1 MIDALYI
8 AASGLQ
14 GSQTQIDTLSNNLAN
29 MQTPG
34 FKQSHVNF
42 ANVAALSPEQ
52 VQQGVTV
59 DGQGAGL
66 QVLDTRAV
74 FTEGALVQGSNP
86 LDVAIQ
92 GQGFLETVDASGN
105 HVYTRDGQLH
115 VDNEGYLATAG
126 GNRLADGI
134 QIPPDA
140 REVTI
145 GRDGR
150 ITALLGSD
158 TQTTELG
165 QIQLAT
171 FTSPEGLK
179 QVDGNAFVPTELS
192 GDPTLGHPQDAG
204 YGTVVQGMV
213 EQSNVDMV
221 QSMTSLVLA
230 QRAYQLNARVLQAA
244 DEILDT
250 INNLRR

>member
-34 FKQSHVNF
+34 FKQSHVDF
-42 ANVAALSPEQ
+42 ANIATLSPAQLQRGE
-52 VQQGVTV
+52 VADAT
-59 DGQGAGL
+59 GAGIE
-66 QVLDTRAV
+66 VLGTRAV
-74 FTEGALVQGSNP
+74 FSEGALVQSSNP
-86 LDVAIQ
+86 LDLAIQ
-92 GQGFLETVDASGN
+92 GQGFFETIDAAGN
-105 HVYTRDGQLH
+105 RVYTRDGQLH
-115 VDNEGYLATAG
+115 VDNEGYLATTG

-134 QIPPDA
+134 QVPPDA
-140 REVTI
+140 REVSI

-158 TQTTELG
+158 TQPTEIG

-171 FTSPEGLK
+171 FASPEGLR
-179 QVDGNAFVPTELS
+179 QVDGNAFLPTEQS
-192 GDPTLGHPQDAG
+192 GDPTLGRAQDAG
-204 YGTVVQGMV
+204 YGTIVQGMI

>member
-74 FTEGALVQGSNP
+74 FTEGALVQG
-86 LDVAIQ
+86 
-92 GQGFLETVDASGN
+92 QGFLETVDASGN

-150 ITALLGSD
+150 VTALLGSD

-204 YGTVVQGMV
+204 YGSVVQGMV

>member
-34 FKQSHVNF
+34 YKRTNVSF
-42 ANVAALSPEQ
+42 ANVAQLTPAQ
-52 VQQGVTV
+52 VAQGVSA
-59 DGQGAGL
+59 QGAGEGVE
-66 QVLDTRAV
+66 VLGSHAV
-74 FTEGALVQGSNP
+74 FSEGTLAQTGNP
-86 LDVAIQ
+86 LDLAIH
-92 GQGFLETVDASGN
+92 GEGFLEVLDAAGN
-105 HVYTRDGQLH
+105 HLYTRAGQLH
-115 VDNEGYLATAG
+115 VDNEGYLATVE

-140 REVTI
+140 KNVTI
-145 GRDGR
+145 STDGKVSA
-150 ITALLGSD
+150 ILGND
-158 TQTTELG
+158 TQTTQIG
-165 QIQLAT
+165 QIQLAS
-171 FTSPEGLK
+171 FTSPEGL
-179 QVDGNAFVPTELS
+179 QSVGSNDYMATEAS
-192 GDPTLGHPQDAG
+192 GDPTIGHPQDAG
-204 YGTVVQGMV
+204 FGSLQQGMV